1 MSEFREDEA
10 VVEGAEE
17 FLPPASAGDTEKVEI
32 VEEEAKEGV
41 EEFLPPQTGAD
52 DAATEPAAET
62 VEAEAAT
69 VDYEALVAERTA
81 DLQRVHAEY
90 ANYKKRVDRDRGLA
104 RQAGIEAVMTDMMP
118 VLDAIQL
125 AQQHDDLAEGSRMI
139 IDELRK
145 VTTKHGLVTFG
156 EVGEEFNPVRHE
168 ALMQLPLDEP
178 VQVVTISQVIQ
189 PGYELHGRVIRPAR
203 VAVANP

>member
-10 VVEGAEE
+10 VVEGTEE

-41 EEFLPPQTGAD
+41 EEFLPPKPAAD
-52 DAATEPAAET
+52 DAAPEPAAET
-62 VEAEAAT
+62 AEAAT

-104 RQAGIEAVMTDMMP
+104 RQAGIEAVMSDMMP

-139 IDELRK
+139 IDELKK

-156 EVGEEFNPVRHE
+156 EVGEEFDPVRHE